1 MRWVRWLLSH
11 ITRLHDVIVV
21 NMDETRL
28 DNQTQWQHG
37 YHVQRKCQIRVAPE
51 FVSGPVRERRR
62 TLLAALCSDASL
74 QRHLPQVI
82 LHKDNGKGAATQPGL
97 LPEQAASTEWSNNT
111 GSIDIK
117 TLRRW
122 VYTLRCAVD
131 KQAPSMWIILVLDC
145 CPVHLS
151 KTFLQYCCRLG
162 VVLVIL
168 PARCTW
174 FIQPLDVYVFG
185 ALKRKLANALAA
197 RRCAGSI
204 STSADTVPWPRQ
216 QQAEATSFLTRADC
230 ARAVARCGL
239 HLDCQMWRLPLRNL
253 VLGCDL
259 KARLPSVDELAVLLG
274 RSPTQAAKMLPL
286 LLSWPQRLQGAN
298 VPTHPPR
305 TFLPLSRPRAPG
317 KAREHSQP
325 TPAAAA
331 DSSARTIALPH
342 ATRLFPAARFVAPA
356 PAPALSLGPAHG
368 TRKQAAARKRE
379 HGL

>member
-122 VYTLRCAVD
+122 V
-131 KQAPSMWIILVLDC
+131 
-145 CPVHLS
+145 
-151 KTFLQYCCRLG
+151 LQ
-162 VVLVIL
+162 
-168 PARCTW
+168 TT
-174 FIQPLDVYVFG
+174 
-185 ALKRKLANALAA
+185 
-197 RRCAGSI
+197 CAGAGPASPRGW
-204 STSADTVPWPRQ
+204 SFPWPFIRQ
-216 QQAEATSFLTRADC
+216 
-230 ARAVARCGL
+230 G
-239 HLDCQMWRLPLRNL
+239 
-253 VLGCDL
+253 
-259 KARLPSVDELAVLLG
+259 PSDYRE
-274 RSPTQAAKMLPL
+274 P
-286 LLSWPQRLQGAN
+286 PQRQRQGS
-298 VPTHPPR
+298 VCQT
-305 TFLPLSRPRAPG
+305 G
-317 KAREHSQP
+317 
-325 TPAAAA
+325 
-331 DSSARTIALPH
+331 
-342 ATRLFPAARFVAPA
+342 
-356 PAPALSLGPAHG
+356 
-368 TRKQAAARKRE
+368 
-379 HGL
+379 